1 METNMSNTIKF
12 IAEGHGRRITI
23 EVPSD
28 SSTEDL
34 QEVWESLLLG
44 LTYQHGSIKEAIISR
59 ADDLVAMGYIK

>member
-1 METNMSNTIKF
+1 MTIKF

-28 SSTEDL
+28 SSTDDL

-44 LTYQHGSIKEAIISR
+44 LTYQHGSIKESIISR
-59 ADDLVAMGYIK
+59 ADDLTRMEKLK